1 VTVLAKSTDE
11 AVLGVEWK
19 TARRFVMESGE
30 IKREEPMRARRF
42 LSTIALAALV
52 LLLAHVRPAAAAN
65 DAAAFMNN
73 LGTRVLQI
81 INAKATPEATRKE
94 QFHQLA
100 DSAFDVP
107 KIARFVLG
115 RYWLSANDQQKSQF
129 TSAFETY
136 MLQVYWSRFKSY
148 DGETFKVSGVR
159 DEGNGTI
166 LVTTEILRPDSGQQ
180 PVDIDWHLVK
190 SGSSFKIEDA
200 SLEGVSQAL
209 TYRDE
214 FGSIIERNNGQLSA
228 LIDQLNQRNK
238 G

>member
-1 VTVLAKSTDE
+1 M
-11 AVLGVEWK
+11 EWK
-19 TARRFVMESGE
+19 TLRRFVMESDE

-42 LSTIALAALV
+42 LSTVALAGLV
-52 LLLAHVRPAAAAN
+52 LLLAHARPAAAAA
-65 DAAAFMNN
+65 DPAAFMNS

-81 INAKATPEATRKE
+81 INANATPEATRKQ

-100 DSAFDVP
+100 VSAFDVP

-148 DGETFKVSGVR
+148 DGETFKVSAVK

-166 LVTTEILRPDSGQQ
+166 LVTTQILRPNSGQQ
-180 PVDIDWHLVK
+180 PVSINWNLAK
-190 SGSSFKIEDA
+190 SGDSFKIEDA

-214 FGSIIERNNGQLSA
+214 FGSIIERNNGQLPP
-228 LIDQLNQRNK
+228 LIDQLNQRAN